1 LIGEIAYFSVLGYVR
16 RIVMRTTLVLDAD
29 TLPEL
34 MELTGAKS
42 RSQAVRRALEEYIR
56 IKRTE
61 ELLSLRGRFDI
72 EDSWRELRELDTLP
86 LGEEWDRQDAEGA
99 EKK

>member
-1 LIGEIAYFSVLGYVR
+1 
-16 RIVMRTTLVLDAD
+16 MRTTLVLDAE

-34 MELTGAKS
+34 MEITGARTKS
-42 RSQAVRRALEEYIR
+42 EAVRKALEEFIR

-72 EDSWRELRELDTLP
+72 EDNWRELRELDTLP
-86 LGEEWDRQDAEGA
+86 LGEEWDRPNPDEDDE

>member
-1 LIGEIAYFSVLGYVR
+1 
-16 RIVMRTTLVLDAD
+16 MRTTLVLDAE

-34 MELTGAKS
+34 MEITGAKS
-42 RSQAVRRALEEYIR
+42 KSEAVRQALEEFIR

-72 EDSWRELRELDTLP
+72 EDNWRELRELSTLP
-86 LGEEWDRQDAEGA
+86 LGEEWD
-99 EKK
+99 EKEQKDDDEKTE